1 MKRLEKHLKG
11 AFVRI
16 LRMGLRARRSLR
28 RLPPLDPTP
37 KILLL
42 RPGLIGDLVVSTPVL
57 RTLRARYPEG
67 TLCLL
72 LGTANVSVVQGD
84 KNVDRVFVY
93 RKRPLALWRLWKTL
107 RAERFDVIVD
117 LIPGTSL
124 TAALVVASVHARY
137 SVALGKGTDFVYDVI
152 VPQLPEGHHIV
163 DLMADLVRPFGMD
176 PEALDLRP
184 YCVLSESSVAAARC
198 FLDARVSPDAC
209 LVGVSISARSPSRY
223 WGATRFADLL
233 ETILKSHPEV
243 SALLLHTPSDEH
255 LAQEIRAAVGST
267 DRVYAPRTERLA
279 DFVAFLALADLVLTP
294 DTSTVHF
301 ASALGTP
308 VLGLF
313 SALNRRWRPYRV
325 LHRVV
330 ETESPRLS
338 DIPVE
343 RVIEAFEELYDA
355 VGRRA

>member
-1 MKRLEKHLKG
+1 MRRLEKYLKD
-11 AFVRI
+11 AFVRV
-16 LRMGLRARRSLR
+16 LRTGLRTRRPLR
-28 RLPPLDPTP
+28 RLPPLGLAP

-57 RTLRARYPEG
+57 RALRARYPEG
-67 TLCLL
+67 RLCLL
-72 LGTANVSVVQGD
+72 LGTANASVMQGD
-84 KNVDRVFVY
+84 GNVDRAFVY
-93 RKRPLALWRLWKTL
+93 RKHPLTAWRLWKTL

-137 SVALGKGTDFVYDVI
+137 SVALGKGTDFVYDVA

-163 DLMADLVRPFGMD
+163 DLMAELVRPFGMD

-184 YCVLSESSVAAARC
+184 YCVLPEFSVAAARR

-223 WGATRFADLL
+223 WGATRFVGLL
-233 ETILKSHPEV
+233 ETILESHPEV

-255 LAQEIRAAVGST
+255 LAQEIRAAVDPS
-267 DRVYAPRTERLA
+267 DRVYAPRTGRLT
-279 DFVAFLALADLVLTP
+279 DFVAFLALVDLVLTP
-294 DTSTVHF
+294 DTATVHF

-313 SALNRRWRPYRV
+313 SARNLRWRPYCV

-355 VGRRA
+355 VGRKA